1 MDIDINVSENPF
13 KNITSNSGD
22 TVLDTDGGLQT
33 REKSKE
39 EVNDS
44 KDKNEPFKKT
54 IGYVRFFDDGKY
66 DLYRVTDFD
75 NVRPYICKDKKEFV
89 MRGLAKFAVEDGPLT
104 GPVNENNSG
113 FDFRARQA
121 QFYKDV
127 EMAEVLT
134 DNDIEIA
141 NLLAQWEV
149 VENADEEQPNPPPK
163 KKRKKKRKN

>member
-1 MDIDINVSENPF
+1 MKHWF
-13 KNITSNSGD
+13 
-22 TVLDTDGGLQT
+22 LL
-33 REKSKE
+33 
-39 EVNDS
+39 
-44 KDKNEPFKKT
+44 
-54 IGYVRFFDDGKY
+54 FF
-66 DLYRVTDFD
+66 F
-75 NVRPYICKDKKEFV
+75 I
-89 MRGLAKFAVEDGPLT
+89 
-104 GPVNENNSG
+104 SG

-149 VENADEEQPNPPPK
+149 VESADEEQPKPPPK